1 MAFQPAFSSS
11 DYRTCING
19 LADLSNRFLEASRNF
34 NLRFVTAP
42 QVPRLTRVVQSIKD
56 SNLQQVKGLSSL
68 LTNLDSE
75 LDTLVKK
82 FQLVQR
88 SHQFDPTLKNFLGDF
103 SRDSADAFRKLS
115 DFVDESI
122 KLADSVITVY
132 AQIERDKKPA
142 KTWIGTI
149 LAPETTSTKAM
160 MAKANEAQKVLA
172 EAESVCKDVRN
183 MCQQTRNE
191 LESIK
196 SLAIRNLIR
205 RTPYSYSEI

>member
-1 MAFQPAFSSS
+1 MAFPSAFSGS
-11 DYRTCING
+11 DYKTCING
-19 LADLSNRFLEASRNF
+19 LVDLSNRFLEASRNF
-34 NLRFVTAP
+34 NLRFVTSP
-42 QVPRLTRVVQSIKD
+42 QIPRLTRAVQLVQN
-56 SNLQQVKGLSSL
+56 SNLQQVKSIAPL
-68 LTNLDSE
+68 LTAMDRE

-122 KLADSVITVY
+122 KLTDSVITVY

-142 KTWIGTI
+142 KTWVLTI

-160 MAKANEAQKVLA
+160 LTKAKEAQKILA
-172 EAESVCKDVRN
+172 EAESVCRDIRN
-183 MCQQTRNE
+183 MCQQTKSE

-196 SLAIRNLIR
+196 SVAIRNLIR
-205 RTPYSYSEI
+205 RAPYSYSEI